1 MKIALIHY
9 HLKPGGV
16 TTVIRQQI
24 EAIQDHCELIV
35 LAGEKPEQFQ
45 IPVIHIPG
53 IAYDQKNIS
62 GSSPEKTAEDII
74 KAIHNVWPDGCD
86 IVHIHNPILAKNRNF
101 LKVLKI
107 LQRKGFR
114 LLLQIHD
121 FAEDGRPFSY
131 YSENYPENCH
141 YCVINSRDHHVLK
154 NAGLTDPGLHLLPN
168 MVNPVDLN
176 SPACSLQNF
185 VLYPVR
191 AIRRKNIGEAILLSL
206 FFKNNETLAI
216 TLPPNSPMDMASYHG
231 WKEYVSL
238 HHLPVIFEASSR
250 HDFSSLVRAAKF
262 IMTTSISEGFGFSF
276 LEPWTAD
283 QVLWGRNLPE
293 ICMDFQQ
300 KGIRLENLYTRITIP
315 IDRLYRKALFQ
326 TFQSTMENNLKLFGY
341 PGDTVDP
348 VDGFQEFIQN
358 NDPDFGMLS
367 EPFQKQVISH
377 ILSSPE
383 SKKNLIAA
391 NPFLSEIKVSDQ
403 QSIVG
408 HNKRITLL
416 SYNQSIYQKAILQIY
431 EQVGQLQVVHA
442 IDKEKLLFQ
451 FLTPAR
457 LHLLKWSAYEE
468 SRESSS

>member
-1 MKIALIHY
+1 MKIAFIHY

-24 EAIQDHCELIV
+24 EAIQDDCEPIV
-35 LAGEKPEQFQ
+35 LTGEKPEQFQ

-53 IAYDQKNIS
+53 IAYDRNNINS
-62 GSSPEKTAEDII
+62 SSPEKTAEDII
-74 KAIHNVWPDGCD
+74 RAIHHVWPDGCD

-101 LKVLKI
+101 LNVLKI
-107 LQRKGFR
+107 LHRKGFR

-131 YSENYPENCH
+131 YPENYPENCH
-141 YCVINSRDHHVLK
+141 YCVINSRDHGILK
-154 NAGLTDPGLHLLPN
+154 NAGLRDQGLHLLPN
-168 MVNPVDLN
+168 MVNPIDRN
-176 SPACSLQNF
+176 SPECRLQNF

-206 FFKNNETLAI
+206 FFQNNETLAV

-231 WKEYVSL
+231 WKEYVAL
-238 HHLPVIFEASSR
+238 HQLPMMFEASAR
-250 HDFSSLVRAAKF
+250 HDFSSLVCAAEF

-283 QVLWGRNLPE
+283 QILWGRNLPE

-300 KGIRLENLYTRITIP
+300 KGIRLENLYNRIKIP
-315 IDRLYRKALFQ
+315 IDWLSREALFQ
-326 TFQSTMENNLKLFGY
+326 AFQSTMEQSLKLFGY
-341 PGDTVDP
+341 PVDTFDP

-358 NDPDFGMLS
+358 DNLDFGMLS
-367 EPFQKQVISH
+367 ELFQKQVISH
-377 ILSSPE
+377 ILASPE
-383 SKKNLIAA
+383 NKRNLIAG
-391 NPFLSEIKVSDQ
+391 NPFLSEINVSDQ
-403 QSIVG
+403 QSIVA
-408 HNKRITLL
+408 HNKRVTLL
-416 SYNQSIYQKAILQIY
+416 SYNQSMYQKTLFRIY
-431 EQVGQLQVVHA
+431 ESVKNLPIVHA

-457 LHLLKWSAYEE
+457 LNLLKWSVYEE
-468 SRESSS
+468 SRESSF

>member
-1 MKIALIHY
+1 MKIAFIHY

-24 EAIQDHCELIV
+24 EAIQDHCEPIV

-53 IAYDQKNIS
+53 IAYDRNNTT

-74 KAIHNVWPDGCD
+74 RAIHNVWPDGCD

-101 LKVLKI
+101 LNVLKI
-107 LQRKGFR
+107 LHRKGFR

-131 YSENYPENCH
+131 YSENYPEDCH
-141 YCVINSRDHHVLK
+141 YCVINSRDHGILK
-154 NAGLTDPGLHLLPN
+154 NAGLSDQGLHLLPN
-168 MVNPVDLN
+168 MVNTIDRN
-176 SPACSLQNF
+176 SPECRLQNF

-206 FFKNNETLAI
+206 FFKNNETLAV

-231 WKEYVSL
+231 WQEYVAL
-238 HHLPVIFEASSR
+238 HHLPMMFEASAR
-250 HDFSSLVRAAKF
+250 HDFSSLVRAAEF

-283 QVLWGRNLPE
+283 QILWGRNLPE

-300 KGIRLENLYTRITIP
+300 KGIRLENLYTRIKIP
-315 IDRLYRKALFQ
+315 MGWLSRKALFQ
-326 TFQSTMENNLKLFGY
+326 AFQSTMEQSLKLFGY
-341 PGDTVDP
+341 PVDTFDP

-358 NDPDFGMLS
+358 DNLDFGMLS
-367 EPFQKQVISH
+367 ELFQKQVISH
-377 ILSSPE
+377 ILASPE
-383 SKKNLIAA
+383 NKKNLIAE
-391 NPFLSEIKVSDQ
+391 NPFLSEINVSDQ
-403 QSIVG
+403 QSIVA

-416 SYNQSIYQKAILQIY
+416 SYNQSNYQKILLRIY
-431 EQVGQLQVVHA
+431 ESVKQLPIVHA

-457 LHLLKWSAYEE
+457 LNLLKWSVYEE
-468 SRESSS
+468 SRESSF